1 MDARIPLLFARPADP
16 LPAETAV
23 VVEGHAADFPGAA
36 AIVRVTPRAAGLARC
51 ACCAPRHQIAQALA
65 KLFFARA
72 RGEVAFFRQVVVIGP
87 DETAIRAAVAD
98 DVVTAARYRI
108 ASSG

>member
-1 MDARIPLLFARPADP
+1 MRRIFPV
-16 LPAETAV
+16 LPPSF
-23 VVEGHAADFPGAA
+23 GLRRG
-36 AIVRVTPRAAGLARC
+36 RAGLARC

-72 RGEVAFFRQVVVIGP
+72 RGEVAFFRQVVVIGA